1 MKPTVGFALCGS
13 FCTFRK
19 AIDALRALTAQY
31 TVVPIFSD
39 AAWETDTRFGA
50 SADFRAEVTALC
62 GTEPLHT
69 LAQVEPLG
77 PKHLLDLLIVA
88 PCTGNTLGKLANGIA
103 DSPVSFACKAHLRN
117 GRPVLLAVS
126 TNDGLSGSAANLGAL
141 LARRHFYFVPFGQDS
156 PTGKP
161 ASLVAHF
168 SLLPEAAEAALRG
181 EQLQPLLVWGLAK
194 TGGSGYNRDTIQMKR
209 RKHYAAVQ
217 HHHPG
222 LPGRGVSGK
231 MRGLHSGPDVSGF

>member
-1 MKPTVGFALCGS
+1 MRPTVGFALCGS

-77 PKHLLDLLIVA
+77 PKRLLDLLIVA

-117 GRPVLLAVS
+117 GRPVLLAVRKE
-126 TNDGLSGSAANLGAL
+126 DAHVFGMGGAQAGDVVYVL
-141 LARRHFYFVPFGQDS
+141 
-156 PTGKP
+156 KP
-161 ASLVAHF
+161 AVIFTSSPSGRTARPA
-168 SLLPEAAEAALRG
+168 SPPALSRIF
-181 EQLQPLLVWGLAK
+181 PCC
-194 TGGSGYNRDTIQMKR
+194 R
-209 RKHYAAVQ
+209 RRPRQ
-217 HHHPG
+217 
-222 LPGRGVSGK
+222 RCGVSSSSRCSSEDLQKQTPADIIGT
-231 MRGLHSGPDVSGF
+231 

>member
-1 MKPTVGFALCGS
+1 MKIQSVAILGAGAVGCYVLWGLADKAAANSLQLGVVAEGS
-13 FCTFRK
+13 
-19 AIDALRALTAQY
+19 
-31 TVVPIFSD
+31 
-39 AAWETDTRFGA
+39 
-50 SADFRAEVTALC
+50 RAERLRQNGCTIN
-62 GTEPLHT
+62 G
-69 LAQVEPLG
+69 QVYHPQVWTPQQAHG
-77 PKHLLDLLIVA
+77 VDLLIVA

-181 EQLQPLLVWGLAK
+181 EQLQPLLV
-194 TGGSGYNRDTIQMKR
+194 
-209 RKHYAAVQ
+209 
-217 HHHPG
+217 
-222 LPGRGVSGK
+222 
-231 MRGLHSGPDVSGF
+231 